1 MSETFT
7 DDQWVELLKRIK
19 DGRCTP
25 FLGAG
30 ACYGTLPLGGDI
42 AKQWAED
49 NEYPLADKHD
59 LAKVSQFVAV
69 EKDDAMSPKEQIL
82 RDLFKGEPSPDFDN
96 IDEPHAVLAD
106 LPLPVYLTTNY
117 DGFMLDAL
125 IHKKKAAKREI
136 CRWNSY
142 IKDLP
147 MPLDSDFDPSPAS
160 PLVFHLHGHR
170 DTVESLVLTE
180 DDYLDFLVNVSKDG
194 KIIPYR
200 IQKAMAGSSLL
211 FVGYSLADW
220 NFRIL
225 FRGLV
230 NTMESS
236 LRRASITVQ
245 LPPGNDKASQE
256 QAQNY
261 LDKYFNGYKM
271 KVYWGKAS
279 DFVGELRS
287 RWQEF
292 SKGE

>member
-1 MSETFT
+1 
-7 DDQWVELLKRIK
+7 V
-19 DGRCTP
+19 GA
-25 FLGAG
+25 LGAD
-30 ACYGTLPLGGDI
+30 PLGG
-42 AKQWAED
+42 
-49 NEYPLADKHD
+49 LA
-59 LAKVSQFVAV
+59 AV
-69 EKDDAMSPKEQIL
+69 GVGVGQV
-82 RDLFKGEPSPDFDN
+82 
-96 IDEPHAVLAD
+96 HA
-106 LPLPVYLTTNY
+106 
-117 DGFMLDAL
+117 
-125 IHKKKAAKREI
+125 
-136 CRWNSY
+136 
-142 IKDLP
+142 
-147 MPLDSDFDPSPAS
+147 PAG
-160 PLVFHLHGHR
+160 PGQQA
-170 DTVESLVLTE
+170 
-180 DDYLDFLVNVSKDG
+180 VNVSKDG